1 MAGGP
6 CFEIDFNT
14 RAAGAGYNC
23 VWVCGAYVHRFP
35 RSEGVIRRES
45 ELFRRNKQLYQL
57 KFCRLQ
63 LQGQRAEFCEHCRAE
78 ACEHFGPPTPVK
90 NRGAGAVAEHDAR
103 CRQRPLVS
111 CIMPTYNRRPFISRA
126 IKYFLYQ
133 DYPHKELIIVDDGTD
148 RVADLVPDDIRI
160 RYIPLQQ
167 RASIGAKRNL
177 AVEQSR
183 GEIVVHWDDDDWYGK
198 NRISY
203 QVQPLIEGR
212 ADLCGLDTGCIYNI
226 VENTFWSYEPRLHA
240 SMFYADIH
248 GGSIVY
254 AKHLW
259 ERHGKY
265 PDINLAE
272 DAAFLRL
279 LAGKARIA
287 KLPNRDVFIYIRHD
301 HNAWEFICGKFIDP
315 SAWKCV
321 PRPSFLQD
329 EDIRFYRH
337 VSAKL

>member
-1 MAGGP
+1 MASAP
-6 CFEIDFNT
+6 
-14 RAAGAGYNC
+14 AGNRG
-23 VWVCGAYVHRFP
+23 R
-35 RSEGVIRRES
+35 
-45 ELFRRNKQLYQL
+45 YQD

-63 LQGQRAEFCEHCRAE
+63 LERQKDAYCRHCRGE
-78 ACEHFGPPTPVK
+78 DCRHFAPKELMKLYLAFENTKGRPRQKLPVL
-90 NRGAGAVAEHDAR
+90 ETSL
-103 CRQRPLVS
+103 PLVS
-111 CIMPTYNRRPFISRA
+111 CIMPTHNRRSLAAQALR
-126 IKYFLYQ
+126 YFLRQ
-133 DYPHKELIIVDDGTD
+133 DYPRRELIIVDDGTD
-148 RVADLVPDDIRI
+148 PIEGLVPPDPRI
-160 RYIPLQQ
+160 RYFYLKPKQT
-167 RASIGAKRNL
+167 IGAKRNL
-177 AVEQSR
+177 GCRQAA
-183 GEIVVHWDDDDWYGK
+183 GEIIVHWDDDDWYGR

-226 VENTFWSYEPRLHA
+226 VENTFWSYEPRLHT